1 MKTLKSLELKPRIIR
16 LPDGEVVVK
25 VFPIIA
31 ELRAEAIKWAKY
43 YKFQKEGT
51 LYGDGFREYKGKF
64 EATMNFFNL
73 TDEDIKSDKEIAKEI
88 VANALKMARI
98 SQREQ
103 KEKQ

>member
-1 MKTLKSLELKPRIIR
+1 MKTLKDFENRIDQRGSVEKTLVYELLE
-16 LPDGEVVVK
+16 
-25 VFPIIA
+25 
-31 ELRAEAIKWAKY
+31 ELRAEAVKWAKY

-73 TDEDIKSDKEIAKEI
+73 KDEDIKSDKEIAKEI

-98 SQREQ
+98 SQKEQ
-103 KEKQ
+103 KEKRNG